1 MNEQE
6 MIDMK
11 LNTISRQGEWD
22 FLRVVGGWI
31 YTKHR
36 LDNNQMNS
44 VFVPE
49 KPNDKM
55 SLKKQGE

>member
-6 MIDMK
+6 MMDMK
-11 LNTISRQGEWD
+11 LNTVSQQGEWD

-31 YTKHR
+31 YTKYR

-49 KPNDKM
+49 KPNSSISGKV
-55 SLKKQGE
+55 SA